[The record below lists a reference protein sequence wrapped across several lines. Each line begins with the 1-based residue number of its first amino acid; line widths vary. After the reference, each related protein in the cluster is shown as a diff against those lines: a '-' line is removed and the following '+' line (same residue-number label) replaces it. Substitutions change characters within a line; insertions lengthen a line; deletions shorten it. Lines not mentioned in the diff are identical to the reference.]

1 VIDALILDNTFGE
14 DVSAKVIAGG
24 VVYNQTLTQEI
35 TENILLGNVTDSA
48 LFLDAGFTGVNEA
61 NASIIA
67 SLVTPSSVTEGSIQ
81 TLINVLNRLNNGS
94 ATIND
99 FNSFN
104 FNDFGLKN
112 TGIQGLLNAYNTASN
127 ENTSYLDLEGI
138 RSLLISVDSVLP
150 IEPDINA
157 ELIVEDGNA
166 VSVTWDASSDNLTP
180 DNQLIYS
187 LYAVSQAT
195 PSGTFVTSG
204 TSITSFTVLDL
215 ALETTFTFKL
225 IITDL
230 SGNERIVTT
239 GPLTT
244 GNEETTLIFGGG
256 NGTIEKPYQI
266 STWEH
271 LDNIRLHMDAHYILT
286 QTLDNNSPDYLDYN
300 STSAGLKG
308 WVPIGQISPSAVE
321 YFTGTFDG
329 SGNEIN
335 DLVIHATENYSGLF
349 SSISGAA
356 IKDFSLSGTVGPTIN
371 LNNVGV
377 LAGSI
382 HHSVITNIHLSG
394 ILDKS
399 IVTTNI
405 FGFNQVAIMAGSSSH
420 SIISGSSVSGN
431 VNVGSNGAGFFAE
444 ANNTEIIN
452 SSAEVNIIVAN
463 NVAGGMIGLGQNITL
478 SGVYAIVDLSAFTQV
493 GGLIGAMN
501 SFTST
506 ITNEFVSIIDAYV
519 IGDLNHF
526 RTSSSGG
533 DPQIGAGGLIGVT
546 RSVTNQISNAYSIV
560 NITRG
565 SSDRDTFGLIIGNLD
580 ATVDGRDSSTR
591 IKAINLFENIY
602 YNNDE
607 SNIVGVNPYKAIGDI
622 ISGAD
627 DIDDLQASL
636 TDTEFSSHSTNSFI
650 GFSTD
655 IWTFEEGFYP
665 YLQLQ
670 GSASDFNNPTNINDY
685 VTP

>member
-1 VIDALILDNTFGE
+1 
-14 DVSAKVIAGG
+14 
-24 VVYNQTLTQEI
+24 
-35 TENILLGNVTDSA
+35 
-48 LFLDAGFTGVNEA
+48 
-61 NASIIA
+61 
-67 SLVTPSSVTEGSIQ
+67 VTEGSIQ
-81 TLINVLNRLNNGS
+81 TLINVLNRLNNGT

-112 TGIQGLLNAYNTASN
+112 TGIQGLLNAYNTASVGS
-127 ENTSYLDLEGI
+127 TSYLDLEGI
-138 RSLLISVDSVLP
+138 RSLLISEDNVLP
-150 IEPDINA
+150 IEPIINA

-166 VSVTWDASSDNLTP
+166 ASVTWDASSDNLTP

-271 LDNIRLHMDAHYILT
+271 LDKIRLHMDAHYILT

-329 SGNEIN
+329 GGFEIN
-335 DLVIHATENYSGLF
+335 DLVIHATERYSGLF

-356 IKDFSLSGTVGPTIN
+356 IKDFSLSGTLGPDRRIPGA
-371 LNNVGV
+371 GV
-377 LAGSI
+377 FNWGDIIGGILAGSI
-382 HHSVITNIHLSG
+382 HQSVITNIHITGNLDRALVYDSGLLSNFN
-394 ILDKS
+394 
-399 IVTTNI
+399 IV
-405 FGFNQVAIMAGSSSH
+405 GIMAGLSSH

-431 VNVGSNGAGFFAE
+431 IVADTNAAGFFAV

-452 SSAEVNIIVAN
+452 SSAEVNITTINYLA
-463 NVAGGMIGLGQNITL
+463 AGMIGLGQNITL
-478 SGVYAIVDLSAFTQV
+478 SGVYAVVDLSSPNRV
-493 GGLIGAMN
+493 GGLIGSMN
-501 SFTST
+501 TNI
-506 ITNEFVSIIDAYV
+506 ITDAEGIENHFVSINDAYV
-519 IGDLNHF
+519 IGNLNH
-526 RTSSSGG
+526 TSDSANTDRVGV
-533 DPQIGAGGLIGVT
+533 GGLIGFT
-546 RSVTNQISNAYSIV
+546 RSESNKISNSFVIV
-560 NITRG
+560 NINT
-565 SSDRDTFGLIIGNLD
+565 DTPNSGLIIGTIN
-580 ATVDGRDSSTR
+580 ATIDGSQTTSFTTP
-591 IKAINLFENIY
+591 ENIFTDIY
-602 YNNDE
+602 FNDE
-607 SNIVGVNPYKAIGDI
+607 KSSISQSPNTNRAIGHNHP
-622 ISGAD
+622 SGANIND
-627 DIDDLQASL
+627 ANASL
-636 TDTEFSSHSTNSFI
+636 TDSEFSSHSTNSFT

-655 IWTFEEGFYP
+655 VWAFNENFYP
-665 YLQLQ
+665 YLQWQ
-670 GSASDFNNPTNINDY
+670 DSASDFNNPTNINDY